1 MFLRKNAKKLFA
13 FTLAEML
20 VALAVVS
27 IIAAIVVPTLKALT
41 PSSNKA
47 LLKKA
52 YSTTEKVIFHILAK
66 KNSEK
71 KLIFKMEE
79 AFMDTTPDAN
89 SGTYN
94 KFCYYFKDE
103 MNTLDLTGVDCPAA
117 GVVSGIPIRFAKTP
131 DGVEWF
137 IVPAAFSAVN
147 FDQIAS
153 LTNTAMQSYAAQKGT
168 EAVNSRMSEIEAS
181 ANAAKTS
188 AYDEA
193 MAVPSEIIETNN
205 SVKPT
210 CNLGQHCQ
218 CSNGDTQYKYFKVE
232 RVLPEG
238 ADSDSPDVF
247 LSSHEL
253 SKIEAIDEIKNTYNR
268 TDFETVCGSTDYCF
282 LYDDMKTFEMDIET
296 TNTRRFVKNMSIA
309 VVPTLKTY
317 TYTVNYSLVGVAY
330 PDFKSSGTLNISKSF
345 SPYITDSIYL
355 EFKSCPPCE
364 EVERQAKDDKLDF
377 CEYSGLKSALNEKIA
392 LLKNSIT
399 NHITQLQNTSR
410 ANMVAAANSYAAQK
424 YNEVKQGLI
433 NQIKAEAEQA
443 AINDTS
449 VYNSYYQQYMNS
461 ASGTGDKLKDYPL
474 KIIVDVNG
482 MAKGPNCSAD
492 SSSYAASY
500 MPSGYRNTNCTDPD
514 TFIFGIRYDGKIR
527 IANAAS
533 SYSVTTYSDPVA
545 KDYLS
550 DFIRN

>member
-1 MFLRKNAKKLFA
+1 NNSNKLFG

-27 IIAAIVVPTLKALT
+27 VIASIIVPSLKALT

-71 KLIFKMEE
+71 QLIFKMDE

-117 GVVSGIPIRFAKTP
+117 GVVSGVPVRFAKTP
-131 DGVEWF
+131 DGVDWF

-153 LTNTAMQSYAAQKGT
+153 LTNTAMQTYAAQKGT
-168 EAVNSRMSEIEAS
+168 EAVNAKMSEIEAS

-188 AYDEA
+188 AYNEA
-193 MAVPSEIIETNN
+193 MSVPSEIIETNN
-205 SVKPT
+205 GVKPT
-210 CNLGQHCQ
+210 CSINQHCQ
-218 CSNGDTQYKYFKVE
+218 CSNSDTQYKYFKVDKTSYE
-232 RVLPEG
+232 SEDGTSTEIRFSTE
-238 ADSDSPDVF
+238 
-247 LSSHEL
+247 EL
-253 SKIEAIDEIKNTYNR
+253 SKPAAIQEIKDAYNR
-268 TDFETVCGSTDYCF
+268 TDFDSVCGSTDYC
-282 LYDDMKTFEMDIET
+282 LMYDDMQAFEMDLET
-296 TNTRRFVKNMSIA
+296 RNTKRFVHNMSIA
-309 VVPTLKTY
+309 VIPTLKTY
-317 TYTVNYSLVGVAY
+317 SYSVNYSLVGVAY
-330 PDFKSSGTLNISKSF
+330 PDFKSSGTLNITKSF
-345 SPYITDSIYL
+345 SPYVSDSIYL
-355 EFKSCPPCE
+355 EFKTCPPCE
-364 EVERQAKDDKLDF
+364 EVERQASDDKFDF
-377 CEYSGLKSALNEKIA
+377 CEYSGLKSALNEKIS
-392 LLKNSIT
+392 LLKNSIA

-410 ANMVAAANSYAAQK
+410 ANMVAAANSFAAQK

-433 NQIKAEAEQA
+433 SQVRAEAEQT

-461 ASGTGDKLKDYPL
+461 ASGTGNKLKDFPL

-533 SYSVTTYSDPVA
+533 SYSVTAYSDPVA